1 MTALPVAAD
10 GYRWVEHTAE
20 LELEI
25 HARTLEAVFAQA
37 LRAFAELV
45 GDGHG
50 GSMATW
56 QITLD
61 GHDRA
66 VLLARWLDELEF
78 LAETEDLVPDGVDQL
93 TVGADGLR
101 ATVRGRRGRPHSVI
115 KGATYHRLAFERHG
129 DGYRATVI
137 LDV

>member
-1 MTALPVAAD
+1 MGAMSSD

-25 HARTLEAVFAQA
+25 EAHDEEAVFAEA

-45 GDGHG
+45 GDGRPG
-50 GSMATW
+50 EPVSRQVALAG
-56 QITLD
+56 Q
-61 GHDRA
+61 DRA
-66 VLLARWLDELEF
+66 VLLAQWLDELEF
-78 LAETEDLVPDGVDQL
+78 LAETEELVPDGLQEIAFSPH
-93 TVGADGLR
+93 GIR
-101 ATVRGRRGRPHSVI
+101 ATIRCHRDQPRSIV
-115 KGATYHRLAFERHG
+115 KGVTYHRLTFERVS

>member
-1 MTALPVAAD
+1 MFAMADD

-20 LELEI
+20 LEIEI
-25 HARTLEAVFAQA
+25 HGRTEKAVFEQA

-50 GSMATW
+50 GEAASREIRLA
-56 QITLD
+56 
-61 GHDRA
+61 GAERA
-66 VLLARWLDELEF
+66 VLLAQWLDELEF
-78 LAETEDLVPDGVDQL
+78 LVETEDLVPDAIERFELG
-93 TVGADGLR
+93 GSGLC
-101 ATVRGRRGRPHSVI
+101 ATVRCHRGRPRGVI
-115 KGATYHRLAFERHG
+115 KGVTYHRLEFDRVG

>member
-1 MTALPVAAD
+1 MCVMAVD

-25 HARTLEAVFAQA
+25 FARSEEAVFAQA

-45 GDGHG
+45 GDGHLG
-50 GSMATW
+50 PPASRAVE
-56 QITLD
+56 ID
-61 GHDRA
+61 GEDRA

-78 LAETEDLVPDGVDQL
+78 IAETEDLVPDGIEQL
-93 TVGADGLR
+93 TLGDRGLR
-101 ATVRGRRGRPHSVI
+101 ATVRCHTGRPHNVI
-115 KGATYHRLAFERHG
+115 KGATYHRLAFHHHP